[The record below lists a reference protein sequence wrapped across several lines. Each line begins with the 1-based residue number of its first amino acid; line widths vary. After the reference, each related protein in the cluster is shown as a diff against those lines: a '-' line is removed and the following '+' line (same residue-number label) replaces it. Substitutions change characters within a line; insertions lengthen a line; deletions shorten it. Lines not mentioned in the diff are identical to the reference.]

1 MSSTIL
7 QAIIWIAAGAAL
19 VMLMMR
25 RRNHKA
31 PRYVSGAQLHG
42 FFPRQKAVRADTAP
56 GEGWRGERWVRTGKA
71 FEGKTGS
78 QPKQEKETYK

>member
-31 PRYVSGAQLHG
+31 PR
-42 FFPRQKAVRADTAP
+42 
-56 GEGWRGERWVRTGKA
+56 
-71 FEGKTGS
+71 
-78 QPKQEKETYK
+78 

>member
-25 RRNHKA
+25 RKNRKA
-31 PRYVSGAQLHG
+31 SR
-42 FFPRQKAVRADTAP
+42 
-56 GEGWRGERWVRTGKA
+56 
-71 FEGKTGS
+71 
-78 QPKQEKETYK
+78 